1 MLPWCDCLSL
11 NSTSPSVR
19 MELVTLTSK
28 DSYKWLVNSKWKMSG
43 PGLGTIQLT
52 AIVQVLRAL
61 IINYSPSLGPQFPHL
76 YNKQV
81 IVPCPVFGCSSEVT
95 APSSEGGFISS
106 TADSATREMEP
117 SPLHHPGSCQQEVGF
132 CEPSFPEN
140 VQNGQACE
148 RLPKSTH
155 GYLPAESLDGAW
167 CGLQQ

>member
-1 MLPWCDCLSL
+1 
-11 NSTSPSVR
+11 

-43 PGLGTIQLT
+43 PGPGTIQLT